1 MSGNAETMAW
11 YIANKVRAE
20 QQLLEQANLI
30 ARLERELERAD
41 LVIDRMGDEMAE
53 VRKRL
58 GVDDDADVFARIDD
72 AMSVMR
78 DRGGA
83 YRKDRD
89 RE

>member
-1 MSGNAETMAW
+1 MTGNAETMAW

-20 QQLLEQANLI
+20 QQLLEQANVI

-58 GVDDDADVFARIDD
+58 GVDDDADVFARID
-72 AMSVMR
+72 AVLVMAER
-78 DRGGA
+78 GA
-83 YRKDRD
+83 YREARD
-89 RE
+89 GDG